1 MPLSAWRRL
10 GTDRVALFGLAV
22 WSGLVVLAAVAPLL
36 PLPGYED
43 MQLDR
48 PLSVPS
54 ARHWLGTDSF
64 GRDIL
69 SRIVYGTRVSVG
81 VATVAVGVAA
91 VVGTIAG
98 LTVGYHRGLVDTV
111 ISRLMDGVMSFP
123 PVLLAIALVGALGP
137 SARNV
142 AIALAI
148 VYSPRFARITRA
160 SVLAV
165 TELEYVQAARA
176 IGAGALTIMFGHVLR
191 NLSGP
196 IIVQATASYA
206 YAIIAEA
213 GMSFL
218 GLGTQPPT
226 PSWGSMLA
234 DARRYLETDAWY
246 AAIPCVVLST
256 SVVGITLLGDRLRQV
271 LDPGQR

>member
-1 MPLSAWRRL
+1 MRPSIWRQL
-10 GTDRVALFGLAV
+10 ATDRIALVGLAV
-22 WSGLVVLAAVAPLL
+22 WIGLVTLAVMAPLL
-36 PLPGYED
+36 PLPSYED
-43 MQLDR
+43 MNLDR
-48 PLSVPS
+48 PLTRPS
-54 ARHWLGTDSF
+54 TRHWLGTDSF
-64 GRDIL
+64 GRDML
-69 SRIVYGTRVSVG
+69 SRVVYGARVSVG
-81 VATVAVGVAA
+81 VATVAVGVA
-91 VVGTIAG
+91 VVLGTTAG
-98 LTVGYHRGLVDTV
+98 LTVGYYRGVVDTV
-111 ISRLMDGVMSFP
+111 ISRFMDGVMSFP
-123 PVLLAIALVGALGP
+123 PILLAIALVGAIGP

-148 VYSPRFARITRA
+148 VYVPRFTRVTRA
-160 SVLAV
+160 SVLSV
-165 TELEYVQAARA
+165 TELEYIQAAHA

-191 NLSGP
+191 NIAGP
-196 IIVQATASYA
+196 IIVQGTASYA

-218 GLGTQPPT
+218 GLGTQPPM

-256 SVVGITLLGDRLRQV
+256 SVVSITLVGDRLRHV

>member
-1 MPLSAWRRL
+1 MRRSAWWRL
-10 GTDRVALFGLAV
+10 GTDRVAVFGLTV
-22 WSGLVVLAAVAPLL
+22 WIALVVLAVVAPWL

-43 MQLDR
+43 MNLDR
-48 PLSVPS
+48 PLSGPS
-54 ARHWLGTDSF
+54 AQHWLGTDSF

-81 VATVAVGVAA
+81 VATAAVGVAL
-91 VVGTIAG
+91 VIGTAAG
-98 LTVGYHRGLVDTV
+98 LAVGYHRGVVDAV
-111 ISRLMDGVMSFP
+111 ISRFMDGVMSFP

-160 SVLAV
+160 SVLGV
-165 TELEYVQAARA
+165 TELEYIQAAHA
-176 IGAGALTIMFGHVLR
+176 IGAGALSIMFGHVLR
-191 NLSGP
+191 NVAGP
-196 IIVQATASYA
+196 IVVQATASYA

-246 AAIPCVVLST
+246 AVIPCIVLST

>member
-1 MPLSAWRRL
+1 VHYSAWRRL
-10 GTDRVALFGLAV
+10 GSDRIALYGLGI
-22 WSGLVVLAAVAPLL
+22 WIGLMVLAIVAPLL
-36 PLPGYED
+36 PLPSYED
-43 MQLDR
+43 MNLER
-48 PLSVPS
+48 PLSLPS
-54 ARHWLGTDSF
+54 TRHWLGTDSF
-64 GRDIL
+64 GRDTL
-69 SRIVYGTRVSVG
+69 SRVVYGARVSMG
-81 VATVAVGVAA
+81 VATVAVGVAV
-91 VVGTIAG
+91 VVGTLAG
-98 LTVGYHRGLVDTV
+98 LTVGYHRGLVDTA

-148 VYSPRFARITRA
+148 VYVPRFTRVTRA
-160 SVLAV
+160 SVLGVA
-165 TELEYVQAARA
+165 ELEYVQAAHA
-176 IGAGALTIMFGHVLR
+176 LGAGAAAIMFGHILPNVA
-191 NLSGP
+191 GP

-218 GLGTQPPT
+218 GLGTQPPM

-256 SVVGITLLGDRLRQV
+256 SVVSITLVGDRLRHA

>member
-1 MPLSAWRRL
+1 MPRSAWRRL

-43 MQLDR
+43 MHLDR
-48 PLSVPS
+48 PLSAPS

-98 LTVGYHRGLVDTV
+98 LAVGYHRGLMDTV

-191 NLSGP
+191 NVSGP

>member
-1 MPLSAWRRL
+1 MPRSAWRRL
-10 GTDRVALFGLAV
+10 GTDRIALFGLAV

-43 MQLDR
+43 MNLDR
-48 PLSVPS
+48 PLSAPS

-81 VATVAVGVAA
+81 VATVAVGVAV
-91 VVGTIAG
+91 VVGTTAG
-98 LTVGYHRGLVDTV
+98 LAVGYHRGMVDTV
-111 ISRLMDGVMSFP
+111 VSRLMDGVMSFP

-160 SVLAV
+160 SVLGV

-191 NLSGP
+191 NVAGP

>member
-1 MPLSAWRRL
+1 VRRSAWRQLR
-10 GTDRVALFGLAV
+10 TDGVALFGLAV
-22 WSGLVVLAAVAPLL
+22 WAGLVTLALAAPLL

-43 MQLDR
+43 MDLGR
-48 PLSVPS
+48 TLAGPS
-54 ARHWLGTDSF
+54 ALHWLGTDSF

-81 VATVAVGVAA
+81 VATASVSIAVLVGITAGL
-91 VVGTIAG
+91 VVG
-98 LTVGYHRGLVDTV
+98 YYRGLVDTV
-111 ISRLMDGVMSFP
+111 VSRVMDGIMSFP
-123 PVLLAIALVGALGP
+123 PILLAIALVGALGP

-142 AIALAI
+142 AIALAV
-148 VYSPRFARITRA
+148 VYAPRFTRITRA
-160 SVLAV
+160 SVLGV
-165 TELEYVQAARA
+165 TELEYVQAAHA
-176 IGAGALTIMFGHVLR
+176 IGASALGIMFGHILR
-191 NLSGP
+191 NVAGP
-196 IIVQATASYA
+196 VIVQATASYA

-246 AAIPCVVLST
+246 AAVPCVVLST
-256 SVVGITLLGDRLRQV
+256 SVVGITLLGDRLRQA